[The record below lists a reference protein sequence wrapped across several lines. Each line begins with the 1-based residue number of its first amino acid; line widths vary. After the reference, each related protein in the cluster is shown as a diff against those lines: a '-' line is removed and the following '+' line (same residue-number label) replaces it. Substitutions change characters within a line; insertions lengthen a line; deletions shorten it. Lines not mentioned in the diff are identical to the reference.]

1 MTAPLGAEAPNLPY
15 SSVVVDEGQDMGEQA
30 FRLIRAIVPAGP
42 DDDKNSIFIVGD
54 AHQRI
59 YARRASMSACGI
71 NIRGRSRKLR
81 LNYRTSDEIRTWAV
95 SILEGIS
102 VDDLEDL
109 DDGLDSLNGYTSV
122 FKGPSPEL
130 VSYASQEE
138 EIAGLAEWLKGL
150 GAAGIELSDVGVL
163 ASTNKQLE
171 LIGARLSDVGVEA
184 VFLKSNQADDRGRAG
199 VRLTTMHRAKGL
211 EFYAVAL
218 PFLSKGAFPSKAAL
232 RSAVDD
238 VDRKNIIQQQKSL
251 LHVAAT
257 RAKRALRV
265 SWSGEP
271 TELFTIKL

>member
-1 MTAPLGAEAPNLPY
+1 M
-15 SSVVVDEGQDMGEQA
+15 
-30 FRLIRAIVPAGP
+30 
-42 DDDKNSIFIVGD
+42 
-54 AHQRI
+54 
-59 YARRASMSACGI
+59 
-71 NIRGRSRKLR
+71 
-81 LNYRTSDEIRTWAV
+81 
-95 SILEGIS
+95 
-102 VDDLEDL
+102 
-109 DDGLDSLNGYTSV
+109 
-122 FKGPSPEL
+122 
-130 VSYASQEE
+130 
-138 EIAGLAEWLKGL
+138 
-150 GAAGIELSDVGVL
+150 
-163 ASTNKQLE
+163 
-171 LIGARLSDVGVEA
+171 SDVGVEA

-211 EFYAVAL
+211 EFHAVAL